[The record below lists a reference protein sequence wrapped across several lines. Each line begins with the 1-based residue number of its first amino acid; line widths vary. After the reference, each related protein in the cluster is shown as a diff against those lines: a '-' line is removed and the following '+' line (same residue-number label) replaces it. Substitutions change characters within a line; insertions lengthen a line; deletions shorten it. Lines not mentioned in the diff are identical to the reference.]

1 MIDLSVWRPEY
12 SVGNQTLDLQHKRLL
27 KLCERVS
34 SYQCDKSKASIDAF
48 HVILNDLAFYATK
61 HFETEEQVLQQTGYA
76 KLSVQKMEHDEYSD
90 KMVEFLIAAIGGDI
104 DKVALQRYLESWWV
118 NHILVSDMEY
128 SDWLKQSI

>member
-12 SVGNQTLDLQHKRLL
+12 SVGHQTLDLQHKRLL